1 MSTSTPKGT
10 AKRSFYFTFM
20 AFADMFLFTFF
31 AFMITKSLLGTLG
44 NGRGA
49 SDSIKMMLIITIFLI
64 CLLFAS
70 VGLYILKISPT
81 IYYY

>member
-1 MSTSTPKGT
+1 MSTSAPKGT

-44 NGRGA
+44 WEMDEVRLTV
-49 SDSIKMMLIITIFLI
+49 SR
-64 CLLFAS
+64 
-70 VGLYILKISPT
+70 
-81 IYYY
+81 

>member
-10 AKRSFYFTFM
+10 AKRSFYFSFM

-44 NGRGA
+44 NG
-49 SDSIKMMLIITIFLI
+49 
-64 CLLFAS
+64 
-70 VGLYILKISPT
+70 
-81 IYYY
+81 

>member
-64 CLLFAS
+64 CLLRLVSIF
-70 VGLYILKISPT
+70 
-81 IYYY
+81 